1 MMELGDLAELL
12 IAKCAQKK
20 YYMQWHQWAWLLGG
34 GGGSDG
40 ARTVDLKAA
49 WRGNI
54 FLENSRHR
62 IKYKNTP
69 LEF

>member
-34 GGGSDG
+34 GGQYVGISTCWCWLGWCSFEKQGEGDYFSLMG
-40 ARTVDLKAA
+40 QGR
-49 WRGNI
+49 
-54 FLENSRHR
+54 
-62 IKYKNTP
+62 
-69 LEF
+69 